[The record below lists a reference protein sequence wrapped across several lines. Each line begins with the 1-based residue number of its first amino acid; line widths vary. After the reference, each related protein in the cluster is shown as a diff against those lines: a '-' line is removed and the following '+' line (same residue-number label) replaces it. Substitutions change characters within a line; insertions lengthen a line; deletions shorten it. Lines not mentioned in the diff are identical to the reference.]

1 MYQHFIII
9 ASSYT
14 EGRRIG
20 FHLFAKDQIEKNII
34 EDKMRRISQIKRED
48 VGVHSLMTDSPNW
61 ESVIKLDSFF
71 EDIMVCQSFDEFEE
85 VLTFDSKITA
95 IDIAKF
101 FLSLKP
107 MSHLKIQ
114 KLVYLAY
121 KEYLFKY
128 KQSLFEEK
136 IVAYKYGPVVEE
148 VYQTFKE
155 YGASTI
161 TMDDSTEYILKDIH
175 FPQAMGRMLL
185 ARDVDKIVPI
195 LLKIVEEY
203 GDFSGGDLVDFT
215 HVENGPWSTV
225 YQPYLNCEITDD
237 VIFSQGKYEKL

>member
-1 MYQHFIII
+1 MYQHFILV

-14 EGRRIG
+14 EGTRIG
-20 FHLFAKDQIEKNII
+20 FHLSEKNQIEKSII
-34 EDKMRRISQIKRED
+34 EDKMKRISQINRED
-48 VGVHSLMTDSPNW
+48 VGVHSLMTDSPKW

-71 EDIMVCQSFDEFEE
+71 EDIMVCQSFDKFEE
-85 VLTFDSKITA
+85 LLTSDSKITA

-101 FLSLKP
+101 FLAVKP

-121 KEYLFKY
+121 KEYLFEY

-148 VYQTFKE
+148 LYQTFKE
-155 YGASTI
+155 YGSSVI
-161 TMDDSTEYILKDIH
+161 KMDDSTEYILKDIH

-185 ARDVDKIVPI
+185 AKDVEKIVPI
-195 LLKIVEEY
+195 LLKIVEKY
-203 GDFSGGDLVDFT
+203 GNFSGGELVDFT
-215 HVENGPWSTV
+215 HSEKGPWSTV
-225 YQPYLNCEITDD
+225 YRPHLNCEITDD
-237 VIFSQGKYEKL
+237 VICSQGKYEVL